1 MKETRCKINVGI
13 FFSTR
18 GVKTVWS
25 EPSIGGNWFRWVSLN
40 FCKDSGRQQWNSTT
54 PMTFEEG
61 GRFFSTFLFP
71 SLSPCVCVCLS
82 PSICNENRRQTRTR
96 NGKETSTGWNLRPNS
111 FLFQDVNTHTH
122 RTEKN
127 NRIKQICSTSFHTWN
142 QSIRRICHRL
152 EFQIISLPFPHR

>member
-1 MKETRCKINVGI
+1 MLEFFFQHGGWKPFEVNRQLVEIGFGESVWTFVKIPVVNSETLRRRWHLKKAAASFLL
-13 FFSTR
+13 FF
-18 GVKTVWS
+18 
-25 EPSIGGNWFRWVSLN
+25 
-40 FCKDSGRQQWNSTT
+40 
-54 PMTFEEG
+54 
-61 GRFFSTFLFP
+61 FLLF
-71 SLSPCVCVCLS
+71 LRVRVCVCVCVCLS